1 MLRRVKYAR
10 TITLPYLYLFINAE
24 LRFKKRHDEKGKAER
39 AKTSCAPSSLDQ
51 PVHTND
57 FDGGSCNSRVCTDGL
72 QSCTLCSFESLFKV
86 VSPSDTIQ
94 INENGFRYF
103 RLFSWLKLECPF
115 TDIVLQDEDY

>member
-1 MLRRVKYAR
+1 M
-10 TITLPYLYLFINAE
+10 
-24 LRFKKRHDEKGKAER
+24 RFKKRHDEKGKAER
-39 AKTSCAPSSLDQ
+39 VRLAALPALWINLSIPTTSMVGRVTAEFAQTVCKVVPCAHLN
-51 PVHTND
+51 H
-57 FDGGSCNSRVCTDGL
+57 
-72 QSCTLCSFESLFKV
+72 FKV